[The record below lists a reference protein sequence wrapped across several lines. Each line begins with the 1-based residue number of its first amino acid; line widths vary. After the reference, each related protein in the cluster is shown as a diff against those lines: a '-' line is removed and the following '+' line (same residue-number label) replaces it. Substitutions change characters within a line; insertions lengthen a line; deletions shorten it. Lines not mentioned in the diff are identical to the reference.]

1 MSIYLLHFG
10 MLVFSA
16 WSRAARSLTLI
27 PLNSPIRPIPLF
39 LVGSILLYTLPELFS
54 GLLLFAE
61 ADVGGLYSVLFKLW
75 CTPCIMAGNLTV
87 KKIKRKHYK

>member
-54 GLLLFAE
+54 GLLFFAE
-61 ADVGGLYSVLFKLW
+61 ADVRG
-75 CTPCIMAGNLTV
+75 LTV
-87 KKIKRKHYK
+87 FCSNYGVPPVLWQEI